1 MPKGYNLERHTHT
14 IMEQHFVLEDEYE
27 SENEVFG
34 VGSYRIFP
42 AYMEHG
48 PFYSKNGALIPVIW
62 DPVKQ

>member
-1 MPKGYNLERHTHT
+1 
-14 IMEQHFVLEDEYE
+14 MEQHFVLEDEYE